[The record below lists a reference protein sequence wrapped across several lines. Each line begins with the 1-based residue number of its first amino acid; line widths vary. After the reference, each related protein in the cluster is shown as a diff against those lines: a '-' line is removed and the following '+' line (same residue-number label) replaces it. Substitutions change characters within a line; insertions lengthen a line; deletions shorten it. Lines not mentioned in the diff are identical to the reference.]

1 MDDKKLIILHYGEIA
16 LKKGNR
22 RFFEGQLKKN
32 ITQALTGL
40 SYDALKIDFGR
51 FLLFLNADSPL
62 EAIIERLKHV
72 VGLAHFNIAY
82 PGSTDID
89 VLKNQVLEKLQQQT
103 FDTFCIDTKRAD
115 KNFPLTSVEVNQI
128 VGAHVHD
135 TLKKSVRMR
144 APDLVCAIQIY
155 NQKVLF
161 SCERFEGL
169 RGLPVNCSG
178 RVVALLSSGIDSP
191 VAIFRM
197 LTRGCKVIMVHFH
210 SYPFTDKNSYYN
222 TIKLAEHLT
231 RYQYHTDLYLIP
243 LFKIQEAIIAH
254 APAKIRLLLY
264 RRMMFRLAEMVA
276 KKERAKA
283 LITGES
289 LGQVA
294 SQTLENI
301 AAISAVV
308 SLPVLRPLI
317 GTNKEMI
324 MHEARAIGTYATSI
338 EPYDD
343 CCSFLVPSNPETRAD
358 VAELE
363 AIEQKIE
370 NLTELARQALQ
381 EAEIKKLNFPL

>member
-1 MDDKKLIILHYGEIA
+1 MDENKLIILHYGEIA

-22 RFFEGQLKKN
+22 GFFEGQLKKN
-32 ITQALTGL
+32 ITRALSGL
-40 SYDALKIDFGR
+40 SYAALKIDFGR

-62 EAIIERLKHV
+62 DTIIERLKNV

-82 PGSTDID
+82 QGSPDIEI
-89 VLKNQVLEKLQQQT
+89 LKNQILEKVQQQS
-103 FDTFCIDTKRAD
+103 FGTFCIDTKRAD

-128 VGAHVHD
+128 VGAHIHD
-135 TLKKSVRMR
+135 TLNKPVRM
-144 APDLVCAIQIY
+144 ASPDLLCAIQIY
-155 NQKVLF
+155 NQKVLYSF
-161 SCERFEGL
+161 ERFEGL

-231 RYQYHTDLYLIP
+231 RYQYFTDLYLVP
-243 LFKIQEAIIAH
+243 LFKIQEAIIAN

-276 KKERAKA
+276 QKERAKA

-301 AAISAVV
+301 AAVSAVV
-308 SLPVLRPLI
+308 SLPILRPLI
-317 GTNKEMI
+317 GMNKEMI
-324 MHEARAIGTYATSI
+324 MREAREIGTYTTSI

-343 CCSFLVPSNPETRAD
+343 CCSFLVPPNPETRAD
-358 VAELE
+358 VTELE
-363 AIEQKIE
+363 AIEQKIG
-370 NLTELARQALQ
+370 NLTDLAWQALN
-381 EAEIKKLNFPL
+381 EAEIKKMTFPQ